1 MRLVRAPQR
10 SLDQMRS
17 VDSDAAL
24 TLPDV
29 AGTANANGTQNSSKV
44 LSPEFLY
51 ELQSAASMIM
61 SRQECEALQREL
73 EQLHHAHHP
82 VAA

>member
-1 MRLVRAPQR
+1 MRLVPAPQR
-10 SLDQMRS
+10 SLEPMRS

-24 TLPDV
+24 TLPD
-29 AGTANANGTQNSSKV
+29 TATSGRDKSATRV
-44 LSPEFLY
+44 ISPDFLY

-61 SRQECEALQREL
+61 TREECEALQKEI
-73 EQLHHAHHP
+73 EQLHLPHHP